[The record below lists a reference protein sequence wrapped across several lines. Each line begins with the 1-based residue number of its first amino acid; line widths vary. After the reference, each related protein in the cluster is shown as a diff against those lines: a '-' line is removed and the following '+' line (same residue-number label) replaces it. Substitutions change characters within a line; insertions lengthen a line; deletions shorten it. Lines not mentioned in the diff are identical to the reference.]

1 MKLIFGLIKIVLIF
15 AFIAGIFM
23 LLINKTFIYETYQDD
38 AMKGEGIPISR
49 YMYYVGL
56 SSNSTATFIAPL
68 SQEYLDTYR
77 NDYLKNLETCYG
89 KYYYDANN
97 EITVSSYN
105 IVDNGLYRTVS
116 INFINDNYCSD
127 DYVLDDYWVEDYL
140 NKSNY
145 VSGDITSVLTKALI
159 TTVGSAKR
167 IEEPIIDDDYESEI
181 SLSVTCSS
189 AQKQYTLTFSDFAQ
203 DQLLVIKEEDSHKQ
217 FAVYE
222 FGGVVN
228 YLNSLAG
235 N

>member
-15 AFIAGIFM
+15 AFIAGVFM
-23 LLINKTFIYETYQDD
+23 LLINKTFIYETYKDE
-38 AMKGEGIPISR
+38 AMQGDGIPISR

-68 SQEYLDTYR
+68 SQSYLDSYR

-89 KYYYDANN
+89 KYYFDVNN
-97 EITVSSYN
+97 GITINSYN
-105 IVDNGLYRTVS
+105 IIDNGLYRTVI
-116 INFINDNYCSD
+116 INYINDNYCSD
-127 DYVLDDYWVEDYL
+127 TYVLEDTWISDYL
-140 NKSNY
+140 KHSNY
-145 VSGDITSVLTKALI
+145 ESGDITSILTTALI
-159 TTVGSAKR
+159 TTVSSLNR
-167 IEEPIIDDDYESEI
+167 VEEPVIPDDYESEI
-181 SLSVTCSS
+181 SLSVNCSMG
-189 AQKQYTLTFSDFAQ
+189 QDEYTLTFSDFTSEE
-203 DQLLVIKEEDSHKQ
+203 LLVVRENGTDKQ